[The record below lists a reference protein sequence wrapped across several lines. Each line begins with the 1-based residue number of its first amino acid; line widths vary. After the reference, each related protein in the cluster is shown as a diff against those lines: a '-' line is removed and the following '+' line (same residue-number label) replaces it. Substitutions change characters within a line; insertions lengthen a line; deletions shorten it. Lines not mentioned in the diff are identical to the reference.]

1 MRDRPKAGLTGWK
14 LCYSAAGIGLRQH
27 SKAAG
32 QAPMHRTPKIAS
44 LLLAFTLV
52 AVLAGQETQNPSFR
66 TESNLVLVP
75 TLVRGEDA
83 KPVWGLHASDFVV
96 EDDGVAQTVHL
107 DETADPGPVS
117 IVVAVQNGRT
127 AEDEFKRIR
136 TFSTMLQPA
145 LNSGAEIAV
154 VTFDSQV
161 KLVQNFTHNTAL
173 VRNSLA
179 ILQPGD
185 NGAAILDAIHFSIN
199 LLYRAPKD
207 SQRVLLL
214 VSETRDHGSH
224 TDLDAVI
231 ASIGVSNTVV
241 YALAFSPT
249 MSNILDTMKGNNE
262 DKMEAP
268 NLAAAAIK
276 LLVLARQAMRKNVPK
291 ATASLTGGEYEL
303 FKSQKSFESHLTDF
317 TNHLYSR
324 YLLSFVPQNPHPGLH
339 QIRVRLR
346 GDDDAK
352 VMGRTS
358 YWARVPVQ

>member
-1 MRDRPKAGLTGWK
+1 MRDRHIAGLTGWK
-14 LCYSAAGIGLRQH
+14 LCCRLQEL
-27 SKAAG
+27 
-32 QAPMHRTPKIAS
+32 APRSILNAQDQQRMCGTRKIA
-44 LLLAFTLV
+44 LLLLCFTLI
-52 AVLAGQETQNPSFR
+52 AALAGQETQKPSFR
-66 TESNLVLVP
+66 AESNLVLIP
-75 TLVRGEDA
+75 TLVRGEGA
-83 KPVWGLHASDFVV
+83 KPVWGLHASDFII
-96 EDDGVAQTVHL
+96 EDDGVAQTVVL
-107 DETADPGPVS
+107 DEAADPGPVS
-117 IVVAVQNGRT
+117 IVVAIQNGRT

-136 TFSTMLQPA
+136 TLNTMLQPA
-145 LNSGAEIAV
+145 LNAGAEIAV
-154 VTFDSQV
+154 VIFDSQV

-173 VRNSLA
+173 VNNSLA
-179 ILQPGD
+179 TLQPGD
-185 NGAAILDAIHFSIN
+185 SGAAILDAIHFSIN

-224 TDLDAVI
+224 TDLDSVI
-231 ASIGVSNTVV
+231 TSIGVSNTVV

-324 YLLSFVPQNPHPGLH
+324 YVLSFVPQNPHPGLH

-346 GDDDAK
+346 GENEAK
-352 VMGRTS
+352 VMARTS
-358 YWARVPVQ
+358 YWARAAVE

>member
-1 MRDRPKAGLTGWK
+1 
-14 LCYSAAGIGLRQH
+14 
-27 SKAAG
+27 
-32 QAPMHRTPKIAS
+32 MHRTRKIA
-44 LLLAFTLV
+44 LLLLGFILMAEV
-52 AVLAGQETQNPSFR
+52 SGQETQKPSFR
-66 TESNLVLVP
+66 TESNLVLIP
-75 TLVRGEDA
+75 ALVRGEDA
-83 KPVWGLHASDFVV
+83 KPVWGLHASDFIV
-96 EDDGVAQTVHL
+96 EDDGVAQTVRL
-107 DETADPGPVS
+107 DEAADPGPVS

-136 TFSTMLQPA
+136 TLNTMLQPA
-145 LNSGAEIAV
+145 LNAGAEIAV
-154 VTFDSQV
+154 VSFDRQV

-173 VRNSLA
+173 VNNSLLA
-179 ILQPGD
+179 TLQPGD
-185 NGAAILDAIHFSIN
+185 SGAAILDAIHFSIN

-224 TDLDAVI
+224 TDLDSVI
-231 ASIGVSNTVV
+231 TAIGVSNTVV

-324 YLLSFVPQNPHPGLH
+324 YVLSFVPQNPHPGLH
-339 QIRVRLR
+339 QIRVHLR
-346 GDDDAK
+346 GENDAK
-352 VMGRTS
+352 VMARTS
-358 YWARVPVQ
+358 YWARAPVQ